1 MVVFDSTLP
10 FPSPLRARGKGM
22 SDDSIH
28 LHRPHRSWEGER
40 TRALWEFTPI
50 VYVEVDTCFH
60 GNLSPGYVCHKSLQ
74 QLKHLTFAKGKAHTA
89 SQDKTGI
96 YLAGLLLSSY
106 WQVNQTEAA

>member
-10 FPSPLRARGKGM
+10 FLPPLRARGKGM
-22 SDDSIH
+22 SDDSIR
-28 LHRPHRSWEGER
+28 LHRPRRSWEGER

-50 VYVEVDTCFH
+50 IYVEVDMCFH
-60 GNLSPGYVCHKSLQ
+60 GNLSPGYVW
-74 QLKHLTFAKGKAHTA
+74 QLKHPTFAKGKAHPA